1 MSKIDSLKNGTEP
14 RRGARDWSSPRF
26 SLVAAD
32 MTVSGGV
39 AQYHYADGRVCSH
52 PDGAFHDCG
61 YVEAR
66 NRLIPTAQR
75 MAHESLIGTTFSNEP
90 AADMRYSRAFMGA
103 MTRLWEGRNRS

>member
-1 MSKIDSLKNGTEP
+1 MSKIDSFKNGTQPE
-14 RRGARDWSSPRF
+14 RRYRDWSSSRV
-26 SLVAAD
+26 SLVGSV

-52 PDGAFHDCG
+52 PDGAMHSCE

-75 MAHESLIGTTFSNEP
+75 N
-90 AADMRYSRAFMGA
+90 AALVMFHDGDPSGVKRAAAFMGE
-103 MTRLWEGRNRS
+103 MTKLWEGRNRS